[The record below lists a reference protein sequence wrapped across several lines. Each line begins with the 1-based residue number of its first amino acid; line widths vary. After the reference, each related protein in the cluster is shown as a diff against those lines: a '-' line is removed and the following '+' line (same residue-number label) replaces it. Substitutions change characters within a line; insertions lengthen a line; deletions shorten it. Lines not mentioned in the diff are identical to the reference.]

1 MNSATHVWVTE
12 SNKTTQ
18 TLAATAITVVGLLLI
33 FGSKS
38 IGVWSTETIAASLCG
53 RMLLVT
59 GLGLLLVSPKQTVTV
74 NAKTRRITIEEKHR
88 FGKSLKQIRF
98 DEIVDAYVDEAGDKE
113 GGSISYHIVVKL
125 KTGKKIPLFTG
136 FFDGRH
142 SESATEARRQRLIR
156 YVHAND

>member
-1 MNSATHVWVTE
+1 M
-12 SNKTTQ
+12 
-18 TLAATAITVVGLLLI
+18 
-33 FGSKS
+33 
-38 IGVWSTETIAASLCG
+38 
-53 RMLLVT
+53 T
-59 GLGLLLVSPKQTVTV
+59 GLALLLVSPKQTVTV
-74 NAKTRRITIEEKHR
+74 NAKTRRITIEDKHR

-142 SESATEARRQRLIR
+142 SESATEARRQRLMQF
-156 YVHAND
+156 VQAND